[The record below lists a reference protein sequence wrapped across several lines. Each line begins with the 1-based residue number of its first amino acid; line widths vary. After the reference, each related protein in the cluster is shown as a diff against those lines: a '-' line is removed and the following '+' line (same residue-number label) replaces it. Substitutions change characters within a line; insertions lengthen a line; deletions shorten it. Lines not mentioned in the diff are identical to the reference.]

1 MEQKRPHPLTVRPL
15 CHSIA
20 LTELNPPIFPSATFA
35 LHQAEADQ
43 LAAQGGGVV
52 VIALQNLIDLF
63 LTITFVRFKSF
74 DDVAQDRFEF
84 FSLCG
89 ERFEAPVLARVVA
102 DHFLVVGIRVHLGC
116 DVRELAL
123 AEHGACLSPR

>member
-1 MEQKRPHPLTVRPL
+1 MKKGTQDGCVEDGPVHFSESITLRKYGTKKASPSYLRHL

-20 LTELNPPIFPSATFA
+20 LTELNPPIFPSAAFA

-84 FSLCG
+84 
-89 ERFEAPVLARVVA
+89 
-102 DHFLVVGIRVHLGC
+102 
-116 DVRELAL
+116 
-123 AEHGACLSPR
+123 